1 MGTKDLLRYTAPT
14 MAAMVFGSI
23 YGVVDGLFISN
34 CAGKTAFAAV
44 NFVWPIIMI
53 LSTIGF
59 MIGSGG
65 SALVSTTRGR
75 GDDELANRQF
85 SLLSYFSIST
95 SAVLA
100 VLGFIFMGVLVAA
113 LGAEGELLRQGTLY
127 GRICMFAI
135 PFACLALVFEPF
147 LTAAGKPELSLK
159 YSVIAGC
166 TNIVLDALFV
176 WLLDWGVAGAAAAT
190 SISSV
195 ISGGC
200 PLLYF
205 MRPNDSFLR
214 LGRTSLD
221 WRCIGKA
228 CTNGCSEM
236 VSSLAMNVVST
247 VYNVQLL
254 HYLGEDG
261 VAAYGILMYVSMIF
275 SALFVGYTM
284 GSAPLMSFQNGAG
297 NNVEKRSLLRHG
309 LAIISVGAVMM
320 FCASELLAVP
330 LSRIFASYDA
340 DLLALT
346 IHAFR
351 IYSLSFLFMG
361 FAIYASSLFTSLEN
375 GVVSAIISFVRTLVF
390 EAGAVLL
397 LPVLFGAESIW
408 YSFLVAEVAATV
420 LSAVFLLALSRRYG
434 FRD

>member
-1 MGTKDLLRYTAPT
+1 
-14 MAAMVFGSI
+14 
-23 YGVVDGLFISN
+23 
-34 CAGKTAFAAV
+34 
-44 NFVWPIIMI
+44 
-53 LSTIGF
+53 
-59 MIGSGG
+59 
-65 SALVSTTRGR
+65 
-75 GDDELANRQF
+75 
-85 SLLSYFSIST
+85 
-95 SAVLA
+95 
-100 VLGFIFMGVLVAA
+100 
-113 LGAEGELLRQGTLY
+113 
-127 GRICMFAI
+127 
-135 PFACLALVFEPF
+135 
-147 LTAAGKPELSLK
+147 
-159 YSVIAGC
+159 
-166 TNIVLDALFV
+166 
-176 WLLDWGVAGAAAAT
+176 
-190 SISSV
+190 
-195 ISGGC
+195 
-200 PLLYF
+200 
-205 MRPNDSFLR
+205 
-214 LGRTSLD
+214 
-221 WRCIGKA
+221 
-228 CTNGCSEM
+228 
-236 VSSLAMNVVST
+236 
-247 VYNVQLL
+247 
-254 HYLGEDG
+254 
-261 VAAYGILMYVSMIF
+261 
-275 SALFVGYTM
+275 M